1 MKRFYTLLAVVFAM
15 CVQAPVLRAGELGPL
30 YDGTNT
36 YGSSIPV
43 EGNQIDRFQRVQVIY
58 PKADL
63 AALAGKNI
71 TKMTFYVKSKASKA
85 WNAPIQIRLAETADD
100 YFATSAYKDAEWTVV
115 YEGTDLTATG
125 DVMEVAFST
134 PFEYSGSNNLLFEL
148 LVTAKTG

>member
-15 CVQAPVLRAGELGPL
+15 CVQAPVLRADELGPL

-63 AALAGKNI
+63 ATLAGN
-71 TKMTFYVKSKASKA
+71 
-85 WNAPIQIRLAETADD
+85 
-100 YFATSAYKDAEWTVV
+100 
-115 YEGTDLTATG
+115 
-125 DVMEVAFST
+125 
-134 PFEYSGSNNLLFEL
+134 
-148 LVTAKTG
+148 